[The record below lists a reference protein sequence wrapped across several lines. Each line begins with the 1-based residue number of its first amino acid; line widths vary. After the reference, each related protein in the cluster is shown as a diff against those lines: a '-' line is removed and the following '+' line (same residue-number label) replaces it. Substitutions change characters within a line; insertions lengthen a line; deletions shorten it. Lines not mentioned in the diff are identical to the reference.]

1 MKRFFLFIVIM
12 LTAAMTSRPQ
22 QICPNVS
29 MLFNK
34 QRQLYPQEKLFIHTD
49 RTSYMPGERI
59 WLCIYAVDATSL
71 IPTDADM
78 YAYAELLDT
87 QGFTIKRIKIARHN
101 GAYAGYLDTPKD
113 LAEEQCF
120 LRCYT
125 LYSAGLHGYECLTPI
140 SIGSSPAP
148 VTDIQTADAWEKSNP
163 LHCTD
168 TGQAFK
174 ISVLSL
180 RKRICESNNHGSCRV
195 FRQHT
200 PQYMPSITD
209 FSAYVGSHNKR
220 PRQ

>member
-174 ISVLSL
+174 IMLD
-180 RKRICESNNHGSCRV
+180 N
-195 FRQHT
+195 
-200 PQYMPSITD
+200 
-209 FSAYVGSHNKR
+209 
-220 PRQ
+220 

>member
-1 MKRFFLFIVIM
+1 
-12 LTAAMTSRPQ
+12 
-22 QICPNVS
+22 

-163 LHCTD
+163 LH
-168 TGQAFK
+168 
-174 ISVLSL
+174 
-180 RKRICESNNHGSCRV
+180 RHR
-195 FRQHT
+195 
-200 PQYMPSITD
+200 PS
-209 FSAYVGSHNKR
+209 F
-220 PRQ
+220 

>member
-1 MKRFFLFIVIM
+1 M
-12 LTAAMTSRPQ
+12 LTEAMTSRPQ

-120 LRCYT
+120 LR
-125 LYSAGLHGYECLTPI
+125 
-140 SIGSSPAP
+140 
-148 VTDIQTADAWEKSNP
+148 
-163 LHCTD
+163 
-168 TGQAFK
+168 
-174 ISVLSL
+174 
-180 RKRICESNNHGSCRV
+180 
-195 FRQHT
+195 
-200 PQYMPSITD
+200 
-209 FSAYVGSHNKR
+209 
-220 PRQ
+220 

>member
-87 QGFTIKRIKIARHN
+87 QGFTIKRIK
-101 GAYAGYLDTPKD
+101 
-113 LAEEQCF
+113 
-120 LRCYT
+120 
-125 LYSAGLHGYECLTPI
+125 
-140 SIGSSPAP
+140 
-148 VTDIQTADAWEKSNP
+148 
-163 LHCTD
+163 
-168 TGQAFK
+168 
-174 ISVLSL
+174 
-180 RKRICESNNHGSCRV
+180 
-195 FRQHT
+195 
-200 PQYMPSITD
+200 
-209 FSAYVGSHNKR
+209 
-220 PRQ
+220 

>member
-140 SIGSSPAP
+140 SIGSSP
-148 VTDIQTADAWEKSNP
+148 VSKRRFVCKSQHHLAECRHVCCRNSR
-163 LHCTD
+163 
-168 TGQAFK
+168 Q
-174 ISVLSL
+174 IRRL
-180 RKRICESNNHGSCRV
+180 RNLW
-195 FRQHT
+195 
-200 PQYMPSITD
+200 
-209 FSAYVGSHNKR
+209 A
-220 PRQ
+220 